1 MALIVVAGDALID
14 VFFKNETETEE
25 RQGGAENTFV
35 NLRAILGPEHECMNY
50 TSFGGAVYYGQDL
63 RIFEKNDAQPLSLL
77 RDSISLLSEYPV
89 RDYYAL
95 IISDYNRGSVTPCN
109 PTETIVYEP
118 PPWDLIVVDSRHRT
132 VDPMFLRQAPEHC
145 LKVWHCTGREY
156 DKEFA
161 KMFDVVLWTDGPR
174 DVGIIIRDGAKRY
187 EQPRWWVPVPKGTP
201 VVNTAGAGD
210 TFVAAWTAHYVKHGE
225 IYDATG
231 FAISAAQDV
240 IQEPYTAITKHKI

>member
-161 KMFDVVLWTDGPR
+161 KMFDVVLHTNGSDR
-174 DVGIIIRDGAKRY
+174 VKVY
-187 EQPRWWVPVPKGTP
+187 ERFNTSLPIYSSFPVPQDTP

-210 TFVAAWTAHYVKHGE
+210 TFVAAWTAHYVKHKSIWE
-225 IYDATG
+225 ATE